1 MKADFNV
8 MKDVAVHTRVSP
20 ADRYKSVQKFLTR
33 IQECPKAME
42 ILNDWGLQ
50 LAMEPEPIQVKNIFM
65 LQAKYSTY
73 YISNVT
79 RSRNSKLQSSNH
91 IVVVVDMWVFVVEK
105 SGR

>member
-20 ADRYKSVQKFLTR
+20 ADRYKSVQKFVTR

-65 LQAKYSTY
+65 LQTKYSITF
-73 YISNVT
+73 
-79 RSRNSKLQSSNH
+79 L
-91 IVVVVDMWVFVVEK
+91 MWREVK
-105 SGR
+105 IQNYSQATILWSLL